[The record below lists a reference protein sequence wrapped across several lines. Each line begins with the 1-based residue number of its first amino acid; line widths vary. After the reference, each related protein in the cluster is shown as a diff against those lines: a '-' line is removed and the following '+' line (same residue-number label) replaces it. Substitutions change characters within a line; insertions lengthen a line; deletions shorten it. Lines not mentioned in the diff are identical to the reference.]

1 MKRIFVLLLAIP
13 ITITLVSCSQKETK
27 EENTISVANLTNR
40 EEAILSIT
48 SDNSS
53 VFEFQLDN
61 WKYKQLSLW
70 VEKYELGK
78 LVNEEINFMT
88 TEVEGKGTIIFTA
101 SQPDDEQNQ
110 FEFHIGV
117 ESNRSTSSAN
127 AVDSLANASPD
138 GVSYSWETNQSI
150 SIKNEMVF
158 SSICISKPGAEV
170 MSSLSTEFYQDVDRH
185 IDKLKDYDT
194 VYLLRGEFKL

>member
-13 ITITLVSCSQKETK
+13 IAITLVSCSQKETK
-27 EENTISVANLTNR
+27 AENTISVANLTNR

-48 SDNSS
+48 SDKSS

-61 WKYKQLSLW
+61 RKYKQLSLW

-158 SSICISKPGAEV
+158 SSICISKPGAEG

-185 IDKLKDYDT
+185 IDKLKEYDT
-194 VYLLRGEFKL
+194 VYLLRGEFK

>member
-27 EENTISVANLTNR
+27 AENTISVANLTNR

-61 WKYKQLSLW
+61 RKYKQLSLW

-138 GVSYSWETNQSI
+138 GVSYSWETNPSI

-158 SSICISKPGAEV
+158 SSICISKPGAEG

-185 IDKLKDYDT
+185 IDKLKEYDT
-194 VYLLRGEFKL
+194 VYLLRGEFK